1 MEKQCN
7 ECEKAVTFEPDDDK
21 IECPECG
28 HVILIH

>member
-7 ECEKAVTFEPDDDK
+7 ECERAVTVEPDDDK